1 MESLPKTL
9 DETYEKILCAIDDE
23 HSEKVVKLLHWLAY
37 SPRPLHIEE
46 LAEVVAVN
54 VGSKPRIDSEARFL
68 EPRDILTICSS
79 LVTTETDIT
88 GIPYGQKVG
97 GQIRLAHLS
106 VRDYLTSERI
116 RAREGAQYCVQEVHA
131 HELIGQTCLAYLLH
145 FDEPDSL
152 QGEWERKF
160 PLARYAAEYWAQHI
174 RASGKETEQTIKL
187 AKEMLSNPY
196 TFMSI

>member
-1 MESLPKTL
+1 MFSCVVCAYTRIRFRWAACQLDALAKCGITHAGIRGVLESPPKTL

-116 RAREGAQYCVQEVHA
+116 RAREGAQYCVQDPRPR
-131 HELIGQTCLAYLLH
+131 INRS
-145 FDEPDSL
+145 D
-152 QGEWERKF
+152 
-160 PLARYAAEYWAQHI
+160 
-174 RASGKETEQTIKL
+174 
-187 AKEMLSNPY
+187 LSCVPSP
-196 TFMSI
+196 F